1 MIEMLKPQK
10 ERIYPLSRNEREE
23 VQNFVN
29 DQLRKGYIRPSKSSQ
44 TLSVFFVSKKDKSKR
59 IVMDYHSL
67 NEQTIMSQKSN
78 YVTNFI
84 WPYLHQLFDDSHGLN
99 GYRKPSKRPLNQF
112 QSHLKAISIG
122 QDIKQIN
129 R

>member
-1 MIEMLKPQK
+1 MFKPQK
-10 ERIYPLSRNEREE
+10 GRIYSLSRNEREE

-29 DQLRKGYIRPSKSSQ
+29 NQLRKGYIRPSKSSQ
-44 TLSVFFVSKKDKSKR
+44 TLLVFFVSKKDKSKR

-99 GYRKPSKRPLNQF
+99 GYRKPSKKPFNQC